1 MQTYQP
7 GLHLLSSFA
16 AEPLKLTAQDDCRVF
31 FDQLILRLGL
41 CKVGEAWH
49 RFPNDGFTSVVALTE
64 SHVSLHTWPE
74 YGLATFD
81 VFLSNFL
88 RDNEN
93 KVREFYAET
102 LLFFEGKELNL
113 QELRR

>member
-7 GLHLLSSFA
+7 GLHLLGSFEA
-16 AEPLKLTAQDDCRVF
+16 APEKLISEEACRDF
-31 FDQLILRLGL
+31 FQMLIQRLDL

-49 RFPNDGFTSVVALTE
+49 RFPNGGFTAVVALTE

-74 YGLATFD
+74 YGVATFD

-88 RDNEN
+88 RVNEE
-93 KVREFYAET
+93 KVKTFYSET
-102 LLFFEGKELNL
+102 LNFFEARELNRH
-113 QELRR
+113 ELRR